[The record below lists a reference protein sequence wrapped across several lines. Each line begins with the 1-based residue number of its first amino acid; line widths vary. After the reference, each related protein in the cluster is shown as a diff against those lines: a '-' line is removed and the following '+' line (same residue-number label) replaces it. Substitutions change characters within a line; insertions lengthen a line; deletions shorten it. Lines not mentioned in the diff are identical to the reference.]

1 MSKTIKR
8 QVRKEKTKMKKSI
21 SRFFRRVV
29 GEETGAVMME
39 YVILAVLIAAAAVVA
54 IAYFGKTVTS
64 EANVAAT
71 AMTGK
76 GNSASDQQV
85 SVQDAQKTWQKEAV
99 DTNKKFSDAQEDA
112 IADGAGS
119 SSGSGGSGG
128 GGS

>member
-1 MSKTIKR
+1 
-8 QVRKEKTKMKKSI
+8 MKKIMDSKLGKAL
-21 SRFFRRVV
+21 RRLV

-76 GNSASDQQV
+76 GNAAAAQQGE
-85 SVQDAQKTWQKEAV
+85 VQQNQSTWQQSAA
-99 DTNKKFSDAQEDA
+99 DTNSKFSDAEGNA
-112 IADGAGS
+112 VSA
-119 SSGSGGSGG
+119 SGGSGG
-128 GGS
+128 GDGNSSGNSGN

>member
-1 MSKTIKR
+1 
-8 QVRKEKTKMKKSI
+8 MKKIMDSK
-21 SRFFRRVV
+21 FGKALRRLV

-76 GNSASDQQV
+76 GNAAATQQGE
-85 SVQDAQKTWQKEAV
+85 VQEAQSEWQKEAV
-99 DTNKKFSDAQEDA
+99 ETNKKFSDAEKDA
-112 IADGAGS
+112 IGA
-119 SSGSGGSGG
+119 GGSGG
-128 GGS
+128 GEGN

>member
-1 MSKTIKR
+1 
-8 QVRKEKTKMKKSI
+8 MKKSI